1 MQYHVHRSHIPDRY
15 HLTVYRCI
23 IKRSDFITIP
33 DRQVMEF
40 HSDLTINE
48 LAQLL
53 Q

>member
-1 MQYHVHRSHIPDRY
+1 MQYHVEPSHIPGHY

-53 Q
+53 